1 MTELK
6 NRNEADVIVR
16 AEGKSDSL
24 YWGFNR
30 TGTGQ
35 LDFCGK
41 LDGITEGMLVA
52 RQTLDGSPYFSST
65 WYTYADEALCRDIRT
80 YLKNDFEIADADTF
94 AFLTHIGALLLA
106 VESGDSL
113 LAAELLARRTALFMK
128 FPQLTLFIVKP
139 VAAEALFAWLYG
151 RTHSDTAAF
160 TALYKTNALLGAGK
174 TDTGF
179 LLYCAA
185 KEVLKPDV
193 PNETPEQM
201 FIRYFKNHDAAFT
214 IGLVGTNFYGWNDGF
229 GFLDNALSDKIGE
242 DILSGTQKV
251 RDAKKKLYASL
262 RVSVQAEP
270 YNPHDANAI
279 SVSVENVYAKACGNA
294 GLQRAGYIR
303 ATGAAILRAAKPNVF
318 HFSARLARIGDMQNG
333 KGGIVVR
340 METNV

>member
-65 WYTYADEALCRDIRT
+65 WYTYADETLCRDIRV
-80 YLKNDFEIADADTF
+80 YLANDFEIADADTF

-139 VAAEALFAWLYG
+139 IAAEALFAWLYG
-151 RTHSDTAAF
+151 RTHSDTDAF

-185 KEVLKPDV
+185 KDVLKPDTA
-193 PNETPEQM
+193 NETPEQM
-201 FIRYFKNHDAAFT
+201 FIRYFKNRNAAFT
-214 IGLVGTNFYGWNDGF
+214 IGIVGTNFYGWNDGSD
-229 GFLDNALSDKIGE
+229 FLDDTLSEKIGD
-242 DILSGTQKV
+242 DILAGTQKV

-279 SVSVENVYAKACGNA
+279 SVSAEDVCAKVLGNA

-303 ATGAAILRAAKPNVF
+303 ATGAAILRAAKPNTF
-318 HFSARLARIGDMQNG
+318 RFNARLARIGDMQNG
-333 KGGIVVR
+333 RGGIVVR
-340 METNV
+340 VEV

>member
-6 NRNEADVIVR
+6 NRNDADVIVR

-41 LDGITEGMLVA
+41 FEDITEGVLDA
-52 RQTLDGSPYFSST
+52 RQTLDGSPYFSSA
-65 WYTYADEALCRDIRT
+65 WYTYADEALCRDIRV
-80 YLKNDFEIADADTF
+80 YLANDFEIADADTF
-94 AFLTHIGALLLA
+94 AFLIHVGALLLA

-128 FPQLTLFIVKP
+128 FPQLTRFIVKP

-160 TALYKTNALLGAGK
+160 TALYKTNALPGAGK

-185 KEVLKPDV
+185 KDVLKPDTA
-193 PNETPEQM
+193 NETPEQM
-201 FIRYFKNHDAAFT
+201 FIRYFKNRNAAFT
-214 IGLVGTNFYGWNDGF
+214 IGIVGTNFYGWNDGSD
-229 GFLDNALSDKIGE
+229 FLDDTLSEKIGD
-242 DILSGTQKV
+242 DILNGTQKV

-279 SVSVENVYAKACGNA
+279 SVSAEDVCTKVLGNA

-303 ATGAAILRAAKPNVF
+303 ATGAAILRAAKPNMF
-318 HFSARLARIGDMQNG
+318 RFNASLARIGDMQNG
-333 KGGIVVR
+333 RGGIVVR
-340 METNV
+340 MEV

>member
-1 MTELK
+1 MTEMK

-16 AEGKSDSL
+16 AEGKTDSL

-30 TGTGQ
+30 TRTGQ

-41 LDGITEGMLVA
+41 LAGITESALDAMQV
-52 RQTLDGSPYFSST
+52 LDGSSYFSSV

-94 AFLTHIGALLLA
+94 AFLTHVGALLLA

-113 LAAELLARRTALFMK
+113 LAAELLARRTALFMQ
-128 FPQLTLFIVKP
+128 FPKLTLFIVKP
-139 VAAEALFAWLYG
+139 IAAEALFAWLYG
-151 RTHSDTAAF
+151 RTNSTVDAF
-160 TALYKTNALLGAGK
+160 SALYTSNALLGAGK

-185 KEVLKPDV
+185 KDVLKPDV
-193 PNETPEQM
+193 QNETPEQM
-201 FIRYFKNHDAAFT
+201 FIRYFKNHDTAFT
-214 IGLVGTNFYGWNDGF
+214 IGLVGTNFYGWNDGS
-229 GFLDNALSDKIGE
+229 GFLDDALSDKIGE

-279 SVSVENVYAKACGNA
+279 SVSIENVYAKACGNA

-303 ATGAAILRAAKPNVF
+303 ATGAAILRAAKPNAF
-318 HFSARLARIGDMQNG
+318 RFNARLARIGNMQNG
-333 KGGIVVR
+333 RGGIVVR
-340 METNV
+340 MEV

>member
-6 NRNEADVIVR
+6 NQNDADVVVR
-16 AEGKSDSL
+16 ATGKTDSL

-30 TGTGQ
+30 TRAGQ

-41 LDGITEGMLVA
+41 LDGITDELLDL
-52 RQTLDGSPYFSST
+52 RQTLDGSPYFSSA
-65 WYTYADEALCRDIRT
+65 WYTYADEALCRDIRV
-80 YLKNDFEIADADTF
+80 YLKPDFEIADADTF
-94 AFLTHIGALLLA
+94 AFLTHVGALLLA

-113 LAAELLARRTALFMK
+113 LAAELLARRTDLFMQ
-128 FPQLTLFIVKP
+128 FPKLTLFIVKP

-185 KEVLKPDV
+185 KDVLKPDV

-214 IGLVGTNFYGWNDGF
+214 IGIVGTNFYGWNDGSD
-229 GFLDNALSDKIGE
+229 FLDDTLSEKIGD
-242 DILSGTQKV
+242 DILAGTQKV
-251 RDAKKKLYASL
+251 RDAKEKLYASL

-279 SVSVENVYAKACGNA
+279 SVSAENVCAKACGNA

-340 METNV
+340 VEV